1 MFVKL
6 RIAYPAAS
14 WEHHYAS
21 FNIGLQASAT
31 QQMICLQP
39 TADEVYGIRILTGDV
54 EGPFPKKDAV
64 AFLIFD

>member
-1 MFVKL
+1 VFVKL

-21 FNIGLQASAT
+21 FNIGLQASSSI
-31 QQMICLQP
+31 ICLQP